1 MLRLDA
7 AALWQE
13 GCAVVSLQCNQD
25 CALHG
30 AVRAVLSPP
39 ALQVT
44 IAVSFGTSFPV
55 TEKSPFLKNLVCCLF
70 FSGPPYNMVLSGFL
84 VFFCT
89 GGCHF

>member
-25 CALHG
+25 CALRG
-30 AVRAVLSPP
+30 AVRAVLSRP

-70 FSGPPYNMVLSGFL
+70 FLSTLQYGPVWILG
-84 VFFCT
+84 FFCI
-89 GGCHF
+89 GGYHF